1 MASGKVG
8 VDKTTVAVNL
18 ALALTRIGRRIALL
32 AADLDAAD
40 VPLMIG
46 IRTPADAPDSH
57 VSSEAH

>member
-1 MASGKVG
+1 MASVKVG

-32 AADLDAAD
+32 DADLDAAD

-57 VSSEAH
+57 VSIEAH